1 MRSSEV
7 YFDDTG
13 KIRKVY
19 APDEFIAKNIEI
31 EKKMAAE
38 AAEANKRARLEQSR
52 EILKF
57 YNLLQKQQNPQPS
70 LSLEPQ
76 PQQPKHHQQPRT
88 TTTQQSSGNNAAS
101 SSSNTNNVLRNLKF
115 MRKIAGD
122 Y

>member
-19 APDEFIAKNIEI
+19 APDEFIAENIEI

-57 YNLLQKQQNPQPS
+57 YNKNNQLQKKEHHQQ
-70 LSLEPQ
+70 Q
-76 PQQPKHHQQPRT
+76 PQQ
-88 TTTQQSSGNNAAS
+88 SDINN
-101 SSSNTNNVLRNLKF
+101 NTNTNANNNNNKNNVLRGLQL
-115 MRKIAGD
+115 MRKIAGNDRISD

>member
-19 APDEFIAKNIEI
+19 APDEFIAENIEI

-70 LSLEPQ
+70 LSLE
-76 PQQPKHHQQPRT
+76 QQQS
-88 TTTQQSSGNNAAS
+88 TQQSNGDT
-101 SSSNTNNVLRNLKF
+101 SSNVLKHLQL
-115 MRKIAGD
+115 MRRIAGENL
-122 Y
+122 